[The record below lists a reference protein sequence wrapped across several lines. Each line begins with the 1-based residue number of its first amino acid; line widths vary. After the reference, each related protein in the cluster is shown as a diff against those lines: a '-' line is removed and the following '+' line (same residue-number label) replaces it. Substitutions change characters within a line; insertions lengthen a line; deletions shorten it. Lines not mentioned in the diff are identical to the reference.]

1 MFSINTTGFDKL
13 QDALAKYAESVT
25 ANVKDIVAKSA
36 NDIAEAAKA
45 NTSDE
50 ISDSITTEI
59 SGDGLSATIT
69 ANSPLAATTEY
80 GINAEATEKHAAK
93 RAHHQNHPERIK
105 PKKDHHNTP
114 KPFLNP
120 AFEENRQNII
130 DSIAQTLQQQ

>member
-13 QDALAKYAESVT
+13 QDALAKYSQSVT
-25 ANVKDIVAKSA
+25 ENVKDIIAKSA
-36 NDIAEAAKA
+36 NEIAEAAKA
-45 NTSDE
+45 NTTDE
-50 ISDSITTEI
+50 IGNSITTET

-69 ANSPLAATTEY
+69 ANSAQAVATEY
-80 GINAEATEKHAAK
+80 SIETEKPPHPLQRRGTGK
-93 RAHHQNHPERIK
+93 TVPHPEH
-105 PKKDHHNTP
+105 KKVHHNIP